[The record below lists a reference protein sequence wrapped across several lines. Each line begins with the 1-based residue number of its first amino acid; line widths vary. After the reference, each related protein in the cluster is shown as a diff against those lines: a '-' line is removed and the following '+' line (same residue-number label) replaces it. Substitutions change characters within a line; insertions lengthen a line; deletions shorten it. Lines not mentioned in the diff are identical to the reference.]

1 VPQPD
6 RPRTAPDA
14 AIRRLALARLV
25 SVVGSMAAY
34 TALVDLAFTRSGG
47 SAMAVSM
54 AVLLSIGAVGLLG
67 PFGGYVAD
75 RWDRKRAM
83 VASDLVG
90 AALFLA
96 LAVVDPLWLVLGV
109 AFLTAVAST
118 PFRAGSIA
126 AVPNLV
132 GDPTRLAAANSRLAV
147 AGNVGIVL
155 GPGLG
160 GLLVGL
166 IGAEPVFVLNAAS
179 FVVSAWLVWSIRA
192 PFGGATRPRA
202 DAGTSPAPAGT
213 IPAPDADGGLLA
225 GFGLLRRDRVLLVI
239 VLACSIL
246 HFGAGLS
253 IVADRPIAEQFG
265 VGPMGFGVMLGVYGI
280 GAVFGAWLASRLT
293 ASTEVPAIVTGFV
306 IAGVAGITVWLA
318 PVFAL
323 VVAANLA
330 WGVGDAA
337 SVVGRSGLFQ
347 RRSPDAIRGRVAASN
362 ESIMTVTLMAGM
374 ILGGPLIDGLGAQA
388 AYGVAGILSIAAAFL
403 GASVVAEARRPPV
416 IAAVGRDGLEPAG

>member
-1 VPQPD
+1 VSQPD

-25 SVVGSMAAY
+25 SVAGSMAAY
-34 TALVDLAFTRSGG
+34 TALVDLVFTRSGG
-47 SAMAVSM
+47 SAVAVSM

-90 AALFLA
+90 AGLFLA
-96 LAVVDPLWLVLGV
+96 LAVVDPLWLLFGV

-132 GDPTRLAAANSRLAV
+132 GDPNRLAAANSRLAI
-147 AGNVGIVL
+147 AGNLGIVL

-160 GLLVGL
+160 GLLVGA

-192 PFGGATRPRA
+192 PFGGATRARA
-202 DAGTSPAPAGT
+202 DAGTSPPSHT
-213 IPAPDADGGLLA
+213 DGGLLA
-225 GFGLLRRDRVLLVI
+225 GFALLRRDRVLLVI
-239 VLACSIL
+239 VLACTIL

-253 IVADRPIAEQFG
+253 FVADRPIAEQFG
-265 VGPMGFGVMLGVYGI
+265 VGPFGFGVMLGVYGI
-280 GAVFGAWLASRLT
+280 GAVLGAWLASRLT

-306 IAGVAGITVWLA
+306 IAGVAGVTVWLA

-347 RRSPDAIRGRVAASN
+347 RRSPDAIRGRVAAAN
-362 ESIMTVTLMAGM
+362 ESIMTVMLMAGM
-374 ILGGPLIDGLGAQA
+374 ILGGPLVDGLGAQA
-388 AYGVAGILSIAAAFL
+388 AYGVAGILSIAAACL
-403 GASVVAEARRPPV
+403 GASVVAVPRRPPV
-416 IAAVGRDGLEPAG
+416 IAVVEREGLEPAG

>member
-132 GDPTRLAAANSRLAV
+132 GDPTRLAAANSRLAI
-147 AGNVGIVL
+147 AGNLGIVL

-202 DAGTSPAPAGT
+202 AADPS
-213 IPAPDADGGLLA
+213 PAPDADGGLLA